1 MTWSVYIVRCSD
13 GSLYT
18 GVTTDLE
25 RRVHQHNNTKKAAKY
40 TRSKRPVVLVWE
52 SGLMTKSDA
61 HKLEYYIK
69 KLSKKK
75 KENLVANN
83 VHDFTGIGPI

>member
-1 MTWSVYIVRCSD
+1 
-13 GSLYT
+13 
-18 GVTTDLE
+18 
-25 RRVHQHNNTKKAAKY
+25 
-40 TRSKRPVVLVWE
+40 
-52 SGLMTKSDA
+52 MTKSDA